1 MAMTATQQPES
12 AAKETQMMEAIVA
25 YAPGDYRLETIPIP
39 TPGPLEILTKVEA
52 CGICAG
58 DIKTYHGAPS
68 FWGDADQPRYVKPPM
83 TPGHE
88 FIGRVVAL
96 GDGAGEKFG
105 VAVGD
110 RVISEQ
116 IVPCWHCRFCNSGD
130 YWMCQKHDLYGFQNN
145 VNGAMAEYMIY
156 TKEAIVHKIP
166 EHVPIEEAIVVE
178 PLACSL
184 HAVDRANVGLDDI
197 VVVAGAGTLG
207 LGMIGGLRLRNP
219 KKLVVMDLSPT
230 RLELAKRMGA
240 DVLLNPKEVDAQGEI
255 MKMTDG
261 YGCDV
266 FIEAT
271 GFAPMVNIGMKM
283 IRKLGRFVEFSVFRD
298 ETTLDWSII
307 GDRKELDVLGSH
319 LGPYCYPRAIRYI
332 ADRTIDV
339 RGIVTHQFPLKDFK
353 EAFATM
359 ESGVHSLKV
368 VLRPGEAGAAL

>member
-1 MAMTATQQPES
+1 MSMTFTTPERPPERETPATMAA
-12 AAKETQMMEAIVA
+12 VVCHG
-25 YAPGDYRLETIPIP
+25 PGDYRLETVPVP
-39 TPGPLEILTKVEA
+39 EPGPLEVLTSVEA
-52 CGICAG
+52 VGICAS

-83 TPGHE
+83 IPGHE

-96 GDGAGEKFG
+96 GEGAGDKHQ

-116 IVPCWHCRFCNSGD
+116 IVPCWHCRFCNHGQ

-156 TKEAIVHKIP
+156 TKEAIVHKVP
-166 EHVPIEEAIVVE
+166 DSVPIEEAILVE
-178 PLACSL
+178 PLACAL
-184 HAVDRANVGLDDI
+184 HAVERAAVEPDDV

-207 LGMIGGLRLRNP
+207 LGMIGALRLRNP
-219 KKLVVMDLSPT
+219 KKLVVLDAKPSRMA
-230 RLELAKRMGA
+230 LAKRMGA
-240 DVLLNPKEVDAQGEI
+240 DVLINPKEVDAFAEI
-255 MKMTDG
+255 NKLTDG

-271 GFAPMVNIGMKM
+271 GYAPMVNMGLKM
-283 IRKLGRFVEFSVFRD
+283 IRKLGRFVEFSVFAD
-298 ETTLDWSII
+298 ETTVDWSII

-339 RGIVTHQFPLKDFK
+339 RGINTHRFPLADFK
-353 EAFATM
+353 KGFEIM
-359 ESGVHSLKV
+359 ERGEESLKII
-368 VLRPGEAGAAL
+368 LHPGGVN

>member
-1 MAMTATQQPES
+1 MAMTATEKPVS
-12 AAKETQMMEAIVA
+12 GSKDTQMMQAIVA

-52 CGICAG
+52 TGICAG
-58 DIKTYHGAPS
+58 DIKTFHGAPS
-68 FWGDADQPRYVKPPM
+68 FWGDKDQPRYVKPPM

-88 FIGRVVAL
+88 FIGRVVSL
-96 GDGAGEKFG
+96 GEGAGEKFG

-116 IVPCWHCRFCNSGD
+116 IVPCWHCRFCNSGS

-145 VNGAMAEYMIY
+145 VNGSMAEYQIY

-207 LGMIGGLRLRNP
+207 LGMIGGLRLKNP
-219 KKLVVMDLSPT
+219 KKLVVMDLSPA

-240 DVLLNPKEVDAQGEI
+240 DILINPKEVDAQAEI
-255 MKMTDG
+255 MKLTDG

-271 GFAPMVNIGMKM
+271 GFAGMVNIGMKM

-307 GDRKELDVLGSH
+307 GDRKELDVLGAH

-339 RGIVTHQFPLKDFK
+339 RGIVTHQFALKDFL
-353 EAFATM
+353 EAFQTM

-368 VLRPGEAGAAL
+368 VLRPGGLPEGV